1 MKGLTLMTRRIWALA
16 LAAASIFSG
25 QVMAEDGFVSLFDGK
40 TLSGWEMKARP
51 ANRETSKWEVKD
63 GMIVGS
69 GQASMLY
76 SPKSY
81 KNFIFRAEISIND
94 KGNSGMYFRTPADP
108 NGDFSK
114 GYEVQINATHGD
126 PIKTG
131 SLYTMVHLMKAPHK
145 PDEFYT
151 EEVEVQ
157 DVMYR
162 GKQISRIK
170 VRVNGELL
178 YEYQDFNPA
187 WKEGHFGFQQ
197 HDPGSVVK
205 IRKIE
210 VKELPS
216 GVK

>member
-1 MKGLTLMTRRIWALA
+1 MIRRTW
-16 LAAASIFSG
+16 AAAIAASMMIAGS
-25 QVMAEDGFVSLFDGK
+25 VSAEDGFVSLFDGK
-40 TLSGWEMKARP
+40 TLSGWEMKAN
-51 ANRETSKWEVKD
+51 AKNRDSSKWEVKD
-63 GMIVGS
+63 GAIVGS
-69 GQASMLY
+69 GNASMLY
-76 SPKSY
+76 SPKGGY
-81 KNFIFRAEISIND
+81 KNFVFRAEISIND
-94 KGNSGMYFRTPADP
+94 KGNSGLYFRTPADP

-114 GYEVQINATHGD
+114 GYESQINATHGD

-131 SLYTMVHLMKAPHK
+131 SLYTMVHLDKAAHG

-151 EEVEVQ
+151 QEVEVQ

-162 GKQISRIK
+162 GKPVTRIRT
-170 VRVNGELL
+170 RVNGKLL
-178 YEYQDFNPA
+178 YEYQDYNPA

>member
-1 MKGLTLMTRRIWALA
+1 MIRRIWTLA
-16 LAAASIFSG
+16 LMGATLVAGSAR
-25 QVMAEDGFVSLFDGK
+25 AEEGFVSLFDGK

-51 ANRETSKWEVKD
+51 GNRDKSKWEVKD
-63 GMIVGS
+63 GAIVGT
-69 GQASMLY
+69 GEASMLY

-94 KGNSGMYFRTPADP
+94 NGNSGMYFRTPADP

-114 GYEVQINATHGD
+114 GYEVQVNATHKD

-131 SLYTMVHLMKAPHK
+131 SLYTMLHLFKAPHK
-145 PDEFYT
+145 PGEFYT

-162 GKQISRIK
+162 GKPITRIK

>member
-1 MKGLTLMTRRIWALA
+1 MTRRIWALA
-16 LAAASIFSG
+16 LAAATLISG
-25 QVMAEDGFVSLFDGK
+25 QAMAEDGFVSLFDGK

-76 SPKSY
+76 SPKGY
-81 KNFIFRAEISIND
+81 KNFIFREEISIND

-162 GKQISRIK
+162 GKPITRIK

-216 GVK
+216 GIK

>member
-1 MKGLTLMTRRIWALA
+1 MIRRICTLA
-16 LAAASIFSG
+16 LLATTLVAGSAR
-25 QVMAEDGFVSLFDGK
+25 AEDGFVSLFDGK
-40 TLSGWEMKARP
+40 TLSGWEMKSRP
-51 ANRETSKWEVKD
+51 ANVGKTQWEVTD
-63 GMIVGS
+63 GAIVGS

-81 KNFIFRAEISIND
+81 KNFILRAEISIND

-114 GYEVQINATHGD
+114 GYEVQINATHSD

-131 SLYTMVHLMKAPHK
+131 SLYTMVHLAKAAHQ

-162 GKQISRIK
+162 GKSITRIK
-170 VRVNGELL
+170 VRVNGVLL

-187 WKEGHFGFQQ
+187 WRDGHFGFQQ

>member
-1 MKGLTLMTRRIWALA
+1 VGSQGRRHRRFRQCLHALQPKGQLQE
-16 LAAASIFSG
+16 FH
-25 QVMAEDGFVSLFDGK
+25 
-40 TLSGWEMKARP
+40 LSGR
-51 ANRETSKWEVKD
+51 NLHQR
-63 GMIVGS
+63 
-69 GQASMLY
+69 Q
-76 SPKSY
+76 
-81 KNFIFRAEISIND
+81 RH
-94 KGNSGMYFRTPADP
+94 FRTPADP

-114 GYEVQINATHGD
+114 GYECQINATHGD

-131 SLYTMVHLMKAPHK
+131 SLYTMVHLDKAAHG

-162 GKQISRIK
+162 GKPITRIK
-170 VRVNGELL
+170 VRVNGKLL
-178 YEYQDFNPA
+178 YEFQDFAPA

>member
-1 MKGLTLMTRRIWALA
+1 MVRRNWTLSLTAL
-16 LAAASIFSG
+16 LAFACSA
-25 QVMAEDGFVSLFDGK
+25 VAEDGFVSLFDGK
-40 TLSGWEMKARP
+40 TLSGWEMKAN
-51 ANRETSKWEVKD
+51 ANNRDKSKWEVKD
-63 GMIVGS
+63 GVIVGS
-69 GQASMLY
+69 GNASMLY
-76 SPKSY
+76 SPKGNY

-94 KGNSGMYFRTPADP
+94 KGNSGLYFRTPADP

-114 GYEVQINATHGD
+114 GYECQINATHGD

-131 SLYTMVHLMKAPHK
+131 SLYTMVHLDKAAHG

-162 GKQISRIK
+162 GKPITRIK
-170 VRVNGELL
+170 VRVNGKLL
-178 YEYQDFNPA
+178 YEFQDFAPA

>member
-1 MKGLTLMTRRIWALA
+1 MIRRIWTLA
-16 LAAASIFSG
+16 LMATTLVAGSAR
-25 QVMAEDGFVSLFDGK
+25 AEDGFVSLFDGK
-40 TLSGWEMKARP
+40 TLSGWEMKSRP
-51 ANRETSKWEVKD
+51 ANVGKTKWEVKD
-63 GMIVGS
+63 GAIVGT

-114 GYEVQINATHGD
+114 GYEVRINATHGD

-131 SLYTMVHLMKAPHK
+131 SLYTMVHLAKAAHQ

-162 GKQISRIK
+162 GKQITRIK
-170 VRVNGELL
+170 VRVNGVLL

-187 WKEGHFGFQQ
+187 WRDGHFGFQQ

-216 GVK
+216 AVK

>member
-1 MKGLTLMTRRIWALA
+1 MKGLTLMTRRIWAVA